1 MKIKWLNSTLASTAV
16 ALALLPTTPVAFG
29 AEVPAKK
36 FDLSQWKLTLPL
48 DGNKDGKVDE
58 IDVKELKKYQHPDFF
73 YLDENGHMIFTA
85 PNVATTTSGS
95 TNTRSELRQMLR
107 GSKTKIKTHDP
118 RNNFAVKTH
127 PLSRKFAMVGGKLE
141 ASLYVKHV
149 ATRAKYADKP
159 PAYSVV
165 VGQIHADK
173 GSEELKKKTGFG
185 WGNEPI
191 KIYYKKW
198 PNHTKGSVFWN
209 YERNLAKDNPNRIDI
224 AYPVWGNTWENP
236 ADPGDKGIALGEEF
250 SYVINVHDDIMYLTF
265 TSANHETVKYEI
277 NLANNVDANGKVD
290 SKDHPYGYLG
300 DAMYFKAG
308 AYNQC
313 SSADQSGS
321 WYPACP
327 GAGDWQTDKAAGD
340 YTSVAFT
347 RLQVGK
353 SEKP

>member
-1 MKIKWLNSTLASTAV
+1 MNTQWLHSTLVSTAV
-16 ALALLPTTPVAFG
+16 ALALLPAATIVLA
-29 AEVPAKK
+29 ADVPATK
-36 FDLSQWKLTLPL
+36 FDLSQWKITLPL
-48 DGNKDGKVDE
+48 DDNKDGKVDE
-58 IDVKELKKYQHPDFF
+58 IDVKDLKKYQHPDFF
-73 YLDENGHMIFTA
+73 YLDENGHMIFTT

-107 GSKTKIKTHDP
+107 GSKTKISTRDP
-118 RNNFAVKTH
+118 RNNFAIKSH
-127 PLSRKFAMVGGKLE
+127 PLSRKFATVGGKLE

-159 PAYSVV
+159 PAFSVV

-173 GSEELKKKTGFG
+173 GSDDLKKKNGFG

-224 AYPVWGNTWENP
+224 AYPVWGNTWKNP
-236 ADPGDKGIALGEEF
+236 ADPGDEGIALGEEF
-250 SYVINVHDDIMYLTF
+250 SYVINVYEDIMYLTF
-265 TSANHETVKYEI
+265 TSANHKTVSYEI
-277 NLANNVDANGKVD
+277 SLANNADANGKVD

-313 SSADQSGS
+313 SSADSPGS
-321 WYPACP
+321 WYPACL
-327 GAGDWQTDKAAGD
+327 GTGDWQIDKAAGD

-347 RLQVGK
+347 RLSVGK